1 MELNH
6 AVALVTGG
14 GHGIGRALCHALAT
28 AGARVAVADLDY
40 EAAEQV
46 ARDVGGFSIEVD
58 VGREDDVVAAIE
70 RTEKELGLIDIFVS
84 NAGVAFGDGPDGAA
98 SAPDEHWRA
107 CLDVNLMGPVYAAL
121 GLTVGSEVEILHHRG
136 RGVVVGKQ
144 GNRVALGKG
153 IAEKLQAEIVD

>member
-98 SAPDEHWRA
+98 AVLIRR
-107 CLDVNLMGPVYAAL
+107 C
-121 GLTVGSEVEILHHRG
+121 
-136 RGVVVGKQ
+136 
-144 GNRVALGKG
+144 
-153 IAEKLQAEIVD
+153 